1 MIDAAKFFKR
11 LIYELEIPSPT
22 ILTNPYEYFSKEI
35 NTLLPRNED
44 VLHLRHWTQRLK
56 LLEKNNSKFEVAVR
70 ALEQHFL
77 AKDYNSAAK
86 ILFSF
91 DEMALSTADIEFI
104 ASFIIEFIDNESTIQ
119 PFDDR
124 LSFHNA
130 SLNFAEH
137 NLLQMSKTRLNV
149 RVLKAILFL
158 RFANSDKDK
167 AASLIKEIYTLAR
180 TDNRLLEVELRALGI
195 LSSISDRVMRMR
207 LLNELID
214 RCPDDSEDTTFVFLK
229 YV

>member
-1 MIDAAKFFKR
+1 MAFLVEKCAAIVVRSGYK
-11 LIYELEIPSPT
+11 LIP
-22 ILTNPYEYFSKEI
+22 
-35 NTLLPRNED
+35 
-44 VLHLRHWTQRLK
+44 V
-56 LLEKNNSKFEVAVR
+56 
-70 ALEQHFL
+70 L
-77 AKDYNSAAK
+77 AK
-86 ILFSF
+86 
-91 DEMALSTADIEFI
+91 
-104 ASFIIEFIDNESTIQ
+104 IQ

-214 RCPDDSEDTTFVFLK
+214 RCPDDSEDTTFV
-229 YV
+229 